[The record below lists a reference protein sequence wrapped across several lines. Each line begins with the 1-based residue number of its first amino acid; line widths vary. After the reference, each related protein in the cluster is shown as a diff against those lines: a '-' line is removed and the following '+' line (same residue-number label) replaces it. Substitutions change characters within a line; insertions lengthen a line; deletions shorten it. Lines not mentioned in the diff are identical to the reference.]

1 VKHIVLY
8 HADCSD
14 GFGAAWAAWK
24 HLGNDASY
32 MPMEY
37 GTAPPS
43 LHRNVHVY
51 ILDFTF
57 PRDVIEDMHDHCE
70 ELVVMDHHGTTAKEL
85 EGLPYVVFD
94 ERKSG
99 AVLAWEYFHPS
110 APIPELLRYI
120 MDRDLWQFR
129 LPKSREVFAA
139 LASYPMDFQVWDH
152 LEPSDLAR
160 EGEPILRYQGEIV
173 RTVCNRAR
181 LVTIA
186 GHRVPVVNT
195 AILASDVG
203 QELLRRF
210 PDSPFSASYFDRADA
225 QRQWS
230 LRSRPDFDVSI
241 IAKKFGNGGHPQAA
255 GFETPL
261 SERHYVPYPE
271 ERRDD

>member
-57 PRDVIEDMHDHCE
+57 PRDVIGDMHDHCK
-70 ELVVMDHHGTTAKEL
+70 ELVIIDHHGTTAKEL

-129 LPKSREVFAA
+129 LPQSREVFA
-139 LASYPMDFQVWDH
+139 LWPPIQWTSRCGTTSNP
-152 LEPSDLAR
+152 
-160 EGEPILRYQGEIV
+160 PILPE
-173 RTVCNRAR
+173 
-181 LVTIA
+181 
-186 GHRVPVVNT
+186 RVS
-195 AILASDVG
+195 L
-203 QELLRRF
+203 
-210 PDSPFSASYFDRADA
+210 FSAIKEKSSGRSAIGPGSSLSPAIASRSSIRQFLRPTSDR
-225 QRQWS
+225 S
-230 LRSRPDFDVSI
+230 S
-241 IAKKFGNGGHPQAA
+241 
-255 GFETPL
+255 
-261 SERHYVPYPE
+261 
-271 ERRDD
+271 

>member
-1 VKHIVLY
+1 VVFY
-8 HADCSD
+8 HAECSD

-24 HLGNDASY
+24 RLGDDASY
-32 MPMEY
+32 IPMEY

-43 LHRNVHVY
+43 LPRNAHVY

-57 PRDVIEDMHDHCE
+57 PRDVTEDMHDHCE
-70 ELVVMDHHGTTAKEL
+70 ELVVMDHHGTTAEEL
-85 EGLPYVVFD
+85 EGLPYLLFD
-94 ERKSG
+94 DKKSG
-99 AVLAWEYFHPS
+99 AVLAWEYFHPG
-110 APIPELLRYI
+110 ARIPELLLYI

-139 LASYPMDFQVWDH
+139 LASYPADFQVWDH

-160 EGEPILRYQGEIV
+160 EGEPILRYQREIV
-173 RTVCNRAR
+173 STVCNRAR
-181 LVTIA
+181 LVTIS

-203 QELLRRF
+203 QELLKRF
-210 PDSPFSASYFDRADA
+210 PDSPFSASYFDRPDA

-230 LRSRPDFDVSI
+230 LRSRPDFDVST

-261 SERHYVPYPE
+261 SEGYDIPQLGT
-271 ERRDD
+271 EREN